1 MRQETLDVFGLK
13 LSPPVVDGDDAP
25 NLLGKADE
33 HGMSKI
39 EVLPGKVAPPS
50 KRAVGAEIG
59 GGHCDGLSP
68 AQTILGATGVT
79 CEFITSSAAEAT
91 VEQSGTQSRCVGSIA
106 SAIQISKPASTA
118 CRHHRQ
124 NRASMSAL
132 YLPHHKNLKCG
143 QVEWQNRTSNQPP
156 TRSCCYSR
164 LEMPIEHGT
173 QFKLW

>member
-1 MRQETLDVFGLK
+1 MFANAFNIEFQERLHVVARRFQCVKKHWTCSGLK

-33 HGMSKI
+33 HGVSKI
-39 EVLPGKVAPPS
+39 EVLPGKVAPSS

-68 AQTILGATGVT
+68 AQTILGATGVA

-106 SAIQISKPASTA
+106 SAIQISEPASTA

-143 QVEWQNRTSNQPP
+143 HVKWQNRTSN
-156 TRSCCYSR
+156 
-164 LEMPIEHGT
+164 
-173 QFKLW
+173 